1 MRSFISAIPAA
12 ETDEESRLFAR
23 YRSGDEA
30 AREALVSRYL
40 PLAKRLARRYGR
52 SSEPLDD
59 LQQVASLGLLKAI
72 DRFDPQRGTAFA
84 SFALPTILGELRRYF
99 RDCGWSV
106 HVPRGTQE
114 RALRVQQAQEQLAT
128 ADRAPTVEQLAEYLE
143 LEREQVLDA
152 LQAVEAYETLSL
164 DAPCPGDDSDSVTSF
179 VETFGADDECYE
191 RVELHTALA
200 GALEQLDERERVV
213 VRLRFVE
220 DLSQTQIA
228 SRIGVSQMQ
237 VSRLLRRAL
246 EHLRTSPAAAGCHE

>member
-1 MRSFISAIPAA
+1 MQSLISATPGAQQ
-12 ETDEESRLFAR
+12 DERNLFAR
-23 YRSGDEA
+23 YRAGDEA

-72 DRFDPQRGTAFA
+72 DRFDPDRGTAFA

-128 ADRAPTVEQLAEYLE
+128 ADRAPTVNRLAEYLE

-152 LQAVEAYETLSL
+152 LQAVDAYETLSL
-164 DAPCPGDDSDSVTSF
+164 DAPCPGDDGDSVTSF
-179 VETFGADDECYE
+179 VETFGVEDECYD
-191 RVELHTALA
+191 RVELHAA
-200 GALEQLDERERVV
+200 ISGALEQLDERERAV

-228 SRIGVSQMQ
+228 VRIGVSQMQ

-246 EHLRTSPAAAGCHE
+246 ERLRTSPAAAGCHG

>member
-1 MRSFISAIPAA
+1 MPSLIASSGAQS
-12 ETDEESRLFAR
+12 DERRLFAR

-30 AREALVSRYL
+30 AREALVKRYL

-52 SSEPLDD
+52 SSEPIDD

-72 DRFDPQRGTAFA
+72 DRFDPGRGTAFA

-128 ADRAPTVEQLAEYLE
+128 ADRAPSVQQLAEYLE
-143 LEREQVLDA
+143 LDREQVLDA

-164 DAPCPGDDSDSVTSF
+164 DAPCPGDEGDSVMSF
-179 VETFGADDECYE
+179 VETFGAEDECYD
-191 RVELHTALA
+191 RVELHAAISGALA
-200 GALEQLDERERVV
+200 QLDEREQVV

-228 SRIGVSQMQ
+228 ARIGVSQMQ

-246 EHLRTSPAAAGCHE
+246 ERLRDSRATAACNE

>member
-1 MRSFISAIPAA
+1 MRPLTRATPRARAA
-12 ETDEESRLFAR
+12 ERRLFAR
-23 YRSGDEA
+23 CRGGDEA
-30 AREALVSRYL
+30 AREMLVRRYL

-72 DRFDPQRGTAFA
+72 DRFEPERGTAFA

-114 RALRVQQAQEQLAT
+114 RALRVQHAQERLAT
-128 ADRAPTVEQLAEYLE
+128 ADRAPTVSQLAEYLE
-143 LEREQVLDA
+143 LDREQVLDA
-152 LQAVEAYETLSL
+152 LQAVEAYEALSL
-164 DAPCPGDDSDSVTSF
+164 DAPCPGDEGEGVMSF
-179 VETFGADDECYE
+179 VETFGVQDESYD
-191 RVELHTALA
+191 RVELNASISRV
-200 GALEQLDERERVV
+200 LERLDERERVV

-246 EHLRTSPAAAGCHE
+246 ERLRDSQAALACHE

>member
-1 MRSFISAIPAA
+1 VRSLICATPEAQSA
-12 ETDEESRLFAR
+12 ERDLFVR

-30 AREALVSRYL
+30 ARETLVRRYL

-52 SSEPLDD
+52 SSEPFDD

-72 DRFDPQRGTAFA
+72 DRFDPERGTAFA

-128 ADRAPTVEQLAEYLE
+128 ADRSPTVGQLAQYLE
-143 LEREQVLDA
+143 LDTGQVLDA
-152 LQAVEAYETLSL
+152 LRAVEAYETLSL
-164 DAPCPGDDSDSVTSF
+164 DAPCPGEDGDSVTSF
-179 VETFGADDECYE
+179 AETLGVEDGCYD
-191 RVELHTALA
+191 RVELHAA
-200 GALEQLDERERVV
+200 ISGALEQLDERERAV
-213 VRLRFVE
+213 VRLRFVD

-228 SRIGVSQMQ
+228 ARIGVSQMQ

-246 EHLRTSPAAAGCHE
+246 ERLRNSHAAVGCRV

>member
-1 MRSFISAIPAA
+1 MSSLTCATPAA
-12 ETDEESRLFAR
+12 QPEERRLFAR
-23 YRSGDEA
+23 YRSGDDA
-30 AREALVSRYL
+30 ARELLVERYL

-72 DRFDPQRGTAFA
+72 DRFDPERGTAFA

-114 RALRVQQAQEQLAT
+114 RALRVQQANEQLAT
-128 ADRAPTVEQLAEYLE
+128 ADRAPTVNQLAEYLE

-152 LQAVEAYETLSL
+152 LRAVEAYETLSL
-164 DAPCPGDDSDSVTSF
+164 DAPCPGDEGDSVTSF
-179 VETFGADDECYE
+179 VETFGVEDECYE
-191 RVELHTALA
+191 RVELHASMS
-200 GALEQLDERERVV
+200 GALDQLDERERVV
-213 VRLRFVE
+213 VRMRFVD

-246 EHLRTSPAAAGCHE
+246 ERLRDTPAAVGCHE

>member
-1 MRSFISAIPAA
+1 MQSLIATPATQST
-12 ETDEESRLFAR
+12 EQRLFAR
-23 YRSGDEA
+23 YREGDEA
-30 AREALVSRYL
+30 AREALVRRYL
-40 PLAKRLARRYGR
+40 PLARRLARRYGR

-72 DRFDPQRGTAFA
+72 DRFDPERGTAFA

-128 ADRAPTVEQLAEYLE
+128 ADRAPTVSQLAAYLE
-143 LEREQVLDA
+143 LDREQVLDA

-164 DAPCPGDDSDSVTSF
+164 DAPCPGDEGDSVMSF
-179 VETFGADDECYE
+179 VETFGVEDERYD
-191 RVELHTALA
+191 RVELHAA
-200 GALEQLDERERVV
+200 ISGALEGLEERERMV

-228 SRIGVSQMQ
+228 ARIGVSQMQ

-246 EHLRTSPAAAGCHE
+246 ERLRSSEAAVGCHE

>member
-1 MRSFISAIPAA
+1 MGSLIAATSGARSA
-12 ETDEESRLFAR
+12 ERRLFDR

-30 AREALVSRYL
+30 ARAALVTRYL

-72 DRFDPQRGTAFA
+72 DRFDPSRGTAFA

-114 RALRVQQAQEQLAT
+114 LALRVQHAQEQLAT
-128 ADRAPTVEQLAEYLE
+128 ADRAPTVHQLAEYLE
-143 LEREQVLDA
+143 LDREQVLDA
-152 LQAVEAYETLSL
+152 LQAVDAYETLSL
-164 DAPCPGDDSDSVTSF
+164 DAPCPGDDGDAVMSF
-179 VETFGADDECYE
+179 VETFGADDGCYD
-191 RVELHTALA
+191 RVEFHASLR
-200 GALEQLDERERVV
+200 GALDQLDERERTV
-213 VRLRFVE
+213 VRLRFVD
-220 DLSQTQIA
+220 DLSQTRIA
-228 SRIGVSQMQ
+228 ARIGVSQMQ

-246 EHLRTSPAAAGCHE
+246 ERLRTSQAAVGCHE

>member
-1 MRSFISAIPAA
+1 MRSFISATPAA

-30 AREALVSRYL
+30 AREALVARYL

>member
-1 MRSFISAIPAA
+1 MACATTEADS
-12 ETDEESRLFAR
+12 EERGLFER
-23 YRSGDEA
+23 YRAGDAA
-30 AREALVSRYL
+30 ARELLVQRYL

-59 LQQVASLGLLKAI
+59 LQQVASLGLLKAL
-72 DRFDPQRGTAFA
+72 DRFDPERGTAFA

-114 RALRVQQAQEQLAT
+114 RALRVQHAHEQLAT
-128 ADRAPTVEQLAEYLE
+128 ADRAPTVTQLAEYLE
-143 LEREQVLDA
+143 LDREQVLDA

-164 DAPCPGDDSDSVTSF
+164 DAPCPGDEGDSVTSF
-179 VETFGADDECYE
+179 VETFGVEDESYE
-191 RVELHTALA
+191 RAELRAA
-200 GALEQLDERERVV
+200 MSGALEQLDERERTVI
-213 VRLRFVE
+213 RMRFVD

-228 SRIGVSQMQ
+228 ARIGVSQMQ

-246 EHLRTSPAAAGCHE
+246 ERLRDSPATVGAG

>member
-1 MRSFISAIPAA
+1 MGSLIAATREAQPA
-12 ETDEESRLFAR
+12 EQRLFER
-23 YRSGDEA
+23 HRSGDEA
-30 AREALVSRYL
+30 AREELLTRYL

-72 DRFDPQRGTAFA
+72 DRYDPSRGTAFA

-99 RDCGWSV
+99 RDFGWSI

-114 RALRVQQAQEQLAT
+114 LALRVQRAQEQLAT
-128 ADRAPTVEQLAEYLE
+128 AERAPTVDQLAEYLE
-143 LEREQVLDA
+143 LDREEILDA
-152 LQAVEAYETLSL
+152 LEAVEAYETLSL
-164 DAPCPGDDSDSVTSF
+164 DAPCPSDDGDNVMSF
-179 VETFGADDECYE
+179 VETFGGDDDCYD
-191 RVELHTALA
+191 RVELHASLS
-200 GALEQLDERERVV
+200 GALGQLDERERAV

-228 SRIGVSQMQ
+228 ARIGVSQMQ

-246 EHLRTSPAAAGCHE
+246 ERLRTSQATVGCHE